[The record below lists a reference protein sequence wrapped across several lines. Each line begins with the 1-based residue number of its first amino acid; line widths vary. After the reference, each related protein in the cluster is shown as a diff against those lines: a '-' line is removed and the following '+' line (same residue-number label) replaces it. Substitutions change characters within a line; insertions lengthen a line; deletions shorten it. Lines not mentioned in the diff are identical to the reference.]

1 MNGLQPW
8 LAPYADYLVRLGA
21 PYGVKVTSTYRS
33 YSDQLRLWLN
43 RSNNPYPVAP
53 PGQSYHQYGR
63 AFDISGPE
71 WTYAQLGAIWESWG
85 GTWGGRFGSPDV
97 IHFQA

>member
-1 MNGLQPW
+1 VISGLQPW
-8 LAPYADYLVRLGA
+8 LEPYASYLVGLARGR
-21 PYGVKVTSTYRS
+21 VTVTSTYRS
-33 YSDQLRLWLN
+33 YSDQLRLYLN

-63 AFDISGPE
+63 AFDLTGDPQVL
-71 WTYAQLGAIWESWG
+71 AQLGAIWQSWG
-85 GTWGGRFGSPDV
+85 GTYSASDP